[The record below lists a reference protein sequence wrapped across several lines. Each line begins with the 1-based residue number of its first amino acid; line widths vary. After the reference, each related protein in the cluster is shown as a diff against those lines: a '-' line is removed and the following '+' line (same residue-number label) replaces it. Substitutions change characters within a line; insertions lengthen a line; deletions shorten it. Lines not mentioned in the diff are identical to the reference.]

1 MRELSDMRTIHK
13 PIVLGVVIL
22 LCVGMWSLRHG
33 ARPIGVVIITLDT
46 TRADRLSPYGFMDA
60 PMPALDRLAREG
72 VVFDRAT
79 SVAPLTLPAHS
90 SLFTGLVPPRHGV
103 RDNGDPALGAAHT
116 TLAEVLSSQG
126 FRTGAFVGSAVL
138 NADRGLAQGFEIYRG
153 SVSFETDPSQ
163 PLQRRAKEVISDAT
177 HWLDQVAG
185 SPYFLWVH
193 LYDAHRPYDPPE
205 PYRSLYADPYIGEL
219 LFVDSQVGRLLDA
232 LQRRGVLDQTVVI
245 VAADHGESLGE
256 HGERDH
262 GIFVYD
268 SVIRV
273 PLIIRAPGF
282 SPGRIGQLVR
292 LTDIMPTVLNML
304 GLPAQQTDGVSLVDL
319 MSGRR
324 RHLDLDGY
332 FESMYPQRFG
342 WSPLRALSDGR
353 FKVIDA
359 PRPELYDLDRDPFEE
374 HNLYDERRDLA
385 AALHG
390 RLRALRSE
398 RSTPAP
404 APDDLRERLASLGY
418 VGAQQ
423 PVSSVVERKAL
434 PDPKDCIKVRELS
447 TGQPHPECGAT
458 RTHRDPIE
466 TPRFP

>member
-1 MRELSDMRTIHK
+1 MRTIHR

-60 PMPALDRLAREG
+60 PMPALDRLARDG

-193 LYDAHRPYDPPE
+193 LYDAHRPYRSAGTVSIPACRSVHWRTSLHRFSGWPAVRCAAATRSSR
-205 PYRSLYADPYIGEL
+205 PYG
-219 LFVDSQVGRLLDA
+219 GH
-232 LQRRGVLDQTVVI
+232 RRG
-245 VAADHGESLGE
+245 
-256 HGERDH
+256 
-262 GIFVYD
+262 
-268 SVIRV
+268 
-273 PLIIRAPGF
+273 
-282 SPGRIGQLVR
+282 
-292 LTDIMPTVLNML
+292 
-304 GLPAQQTDGVSLVDL
+304 
-319 MSGRR
+319 
-324 RHLDLDGY
+324 
-332 FESMYPQRFG
+332 
-342 WSPLRALSDGR
+342 
-353 FKVIDA
+353 
-359 PRPELYDLDRDPFEE
+359 
-374 HNLYDERRDLA
+374 
-385 AALHG
+385 
-390 RLRALRSE
+390 RSW
-398 RSTPAP
+398 
-404 APDDLRERLASLGY
+404 
-418 VGAQQ
+418 
-423 PVSSVVERKAL
+423 
-434 PDPKDCIKVRELS
+434 
-447 TGQPHPECGAT
+447 
-458 RTHRDPIE
+458 
-466 TPRFP
+466 